1 MRRPSANTPERP
13 ERPERPA
20 APKAA
25 KPPKTSE
32 SSALP
37 DGLWLTYYADDFT
50 GATDVLEAF
59 TAAGVPTVLFL
70 QPPRP
75 EDLARFPGMRCVGV
89 AGQSR
94 GKSPAWMRTHLPPV
108 FQSLFDLGAPVVQ
121 YKVCSTFDSSPEV
134 GSIGQAIDLG
144 VAHTHAPW
152 SPLVVGAPR
161 LQRYQV
167 FGHLFAA
174 AQHEVWRIDRHP
186 TMSRHPVTPMH
197 ESDLR
202 LHLAQQTPRRMGLV
216 NLAQMAQGQADA
228 AWQSQQGPD
237 QPVLM
242 LDVADA
248 ASQREAGRLVWENRG
263 AGVFSA
269 ASSGLQ
275 YALAEYWR
283 SRGCLPA
290 WPGLPVAPAHDC
302 IAVVSGSC
310 SPMSA
315 AQIDWAEQHGFL
327 GLRLAVPLCLNPL
340 HLESEIERLV
350 QHAAEAVA
358 RGVSPV
364 IYSAKGPDDPAVLG
378 FEGEAQRAGLDKAQA
393 SERVGLALA
402 EVMRRLLDRTALR
415 RIVVAGGDS
424 AGAVASHLGVQAF
437 TVAAGMAPGVPLCRA
452 WSDQE
457 RRDGL
462 EIALKGGQLGLASFY
477 GDVRAGRVA
486 QAS

>member
-1 MRRPSANTPERP
+1 MTDAQAQLPE
-13 ERPERPA
+13 
-20 APKAA
+20 
-25 KPPKTSE
+25 
-32 SSALP
+32 
-37 DGLWLTYYADDFT
+37 GLWLAYYGDDFT
-50 GATDVLEAF
+50 GSTDVLEAF

-75 EDLARFPGMRCVGV
+75 QDLARFPDARCVGL

-94 GKSPAWMRTHLPPV
+94 GKSPAWMREHLPQV
-108 FQSLFDLGAPVVQ
+108 FRSLSSLGAPIVQ

-144 VAHTHAPW
+144 AAHSVANW
-152 SPLVVGAPR
+152 SPMVVGAPR

-174 AQHEVWRIDRHP
+174 AQGEVFRIDRHP

-202 LHLAQQTPRRMGLV
+202 MHLAQQTPRRIGLV
-216 NLAQMAQGQADA
+216 NLAQMTQGQGDA
-228 AWQSQQGPD
+228 ALQALQGPD
-237 QPVLM
+237 QPVVM

-248 ASQREAGRLVWENRG
+248 LSQREAGRLVWQQRG
-263 AGVFSA
+263 QGVFSA
-269 ASSGLQ
+269 SSSGLQ

-283 SRGCLPA
+283 SRGWLPA
-290 WPGLPVAPAHDC
+290 TPSLPQAQAVPC

-315 AQIDWAEQHGFL
+315 AQIEWAGHNGFL
-327 GLRLAVPLCLNPL
+327 TERLDVEKCLNPQQA
-340 HLESEIERLV
+340 EQEIERLV
-350 QHAAEAVA
+350 ALAADAVS
-358 RGVSPV
+358 RQVSPL
-364 IYSAKGPDDPAVLG
+364 IYSARGPDDPAVTG
-378 FEGEAQRAGLDKAQA
+378 FDTLVQRMGCEKAQA
-393 SERVGLALA
+393 TERIGTALA

-424 AGAVASHLGVQAF
+424 SGAVASHLGVQAF

-452 WSDQE
+452 WSDNP

-462 EIALKGGQLGLASFY
+462 EIALKGGQLGAVSFY
-477 GDVRAGRVA
+477 GDVRAGRVG
-486 QAS
+486 